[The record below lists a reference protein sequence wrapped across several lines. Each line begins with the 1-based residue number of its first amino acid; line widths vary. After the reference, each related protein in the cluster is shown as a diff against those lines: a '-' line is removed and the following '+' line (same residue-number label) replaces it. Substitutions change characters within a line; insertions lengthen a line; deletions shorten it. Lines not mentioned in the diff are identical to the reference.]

1 MATTMQKHTITAFYE
16 SRDYADRA
24 AEKLRTSGI
33 PASDVTVSP
42 DTAQGEYGLYGDD
55 RTAVDAPRKTGFW
68 ASLEELFG
76 GTDDHHTYAEGV
88 RRGHVLL
95 TAHVDD
101 AHLDRAI
108 AIVEEHGSIDL
119 DEHEETWRSEG
130 WTGAPATYSPS
141 AGSTVATAG
150 GAMGMALAGKTAPT
164 RVVETETVVDRA
176 PVVAPKPAVAPAPV
190 VAQAPVVRAS
200 MPLASKP
207 VPTAGMAAAVG
218 RGGEDVVQ
226 VVEER
231 LNVGKRAVSRGKV
244 RLHSYVVEREV
255 SEDVTLRDETVS
267 IDRHAVDRPVAA
279 LGADAFKERTIEME
293 EVDEEAVV
301 AKTARVVEEIGIRKD
316 VSDRVET
323 VRDTVRSTKVDIED
337 GRTVGVAAATAMGST
352 ANFLSRLV
360 KDVEVVGSDGV
371 HVGIVDRVEGAMMKL
386 KRRDAAADGQHH
398 LLPTDL
404 VRSVDGKAMLSVAAA
419 EAMRRW
425 KAA

>member
-1 MATTMQKHTITAFYE
+1 MATTLQKHTITAFYE

-24 AEKLRTSGI
+24 AEKLRAMGI
-33 PASDVTVSP
+33 LASDVTVSP
-42 DTAQGEYGLYGDD
+42 DTAQSEYGVYGDD
-55 RTAVDAPRKTGFW
+55 RNAVDAPRKTGFW
-68 ASLEELFG
+68 ASLEEMFG

-95 TAHVDD
+95 TAHVAD
-101 AHLDRAI
+101 AQLDRAV

-130 WTGAPATYSPS
+130 WTGAPSTYSSS
-141 AGSTVATAG
+141 AGATAATAG
-150 GAMGMALAGKTAPT
+150 GAMGMALAGRTAPT
-164 RVVETETVVDRA
+164 RVVETETVVERAPVTA
-176 PVVAPKPAVAPAPV
+176 PVVAPKPVAAPTLAAKPAL
-190 VAQAPVVRAS
+190 S
-200 MPLASKP
+200 
-207 VPTAGMAAAVG
+207 TGMAG

-231 LNVGKRAVSRGKV
+231 INVGKRAVSRGKV
-244 RLHSYVVEREV
+244 RLHSYVVENQV

-279 LGADAFKERTIEME
+279 LGEDAFRERTIELE
-293 EVDEEAVV
+293 EIDEEAVV

-337 GRTVGVAAATAMGST
+337 GRTVGTTAVGT
-352 ANFLSRLV
+352 TGNVLSRLV

-386 KRRDAAADGQHH
+386 KRKDATDGQHH

-404 VRSVDGKAMLSVAAA
+404 VRSVDGKAMLSIAAA

-425 KAA
+425 KAV

>member
-1 MATTMQKHTITAFYE
+1 MVSTLQKHTITAFYE
-16 SRDYADRA
+16 SRDYADSA
-24 AEKLRTSGI
+24 ANKLRASGV

-42 DTAQGEYGLYGDD
+42 DNARDEYGMDGDD
-55 RTAVDAPRKTGFW
+55 TASATKKTGFW
-68 ASLEELFG
+68 ASLEEMFG

-95 TAHVDD
+95 TAHVTD
-101 AHLDRAI
+101 AQLDRAI

-130 WTGAPATYSPS
+130 WTGAPATTSSS
-141 AGSTVATAG
+141 AATLATAG
-150 GAMGMALAGKTAPT
+150 GAMGMALAGNTAPT
-164 RVVETETVVDRA
+164 RVVETETVTTRA
-176 PVVAPKPAVAPAPV
+176 PVVAPVAKAPM
-190 VAQAPVVRAS
+190 PV
-200 MPLASKP
+200 ASKP
-207 VPTAGMAAAVG
+207 VVAG
-218 RGGEDVVQ
+218 RGTEDVVQ

-255 SEDVTLRDETVS
+255 SENVTLRDETVS
-267 IDRHAVDRPVAA
+267 IDRLAVDRPVAA

-293 EVDEEAVV
+293 EIDEEAVV
-301 AKTARVVEEIGIRKD
+301 GKTARVVEEIGIRKD
-316 VSDRVET
+316 VSDRTET
-323 VRDTVRSTKVDIED
+323 IRDTVRSTKVDIED
-337 GRTVGVAAATAMGST
+337 GRTVGTAATGS
-352 ANFLSRLV
+352 FMSRLV

-371 HVGIVDRVEGAMMKL
+371 HVGVVDRIDGTMMKL
-386 KRRDAAADGQHH
+386 KRMDAAAGGQHH

-404 VRSVDGKAMLSVAAA
+404 VKSVDGKAMLSVAAA